1 MAVVLCTVFR
11 SQSYLFAISRFRC
24 IEGAIDSSKKSA
36 GSYCSSSQLMLET
49 EMKKVRESG
58 MKGLVPLLY
67 RYRTVGHTCVIRHN
81 LDLPQSS
88 FFTNY
93 QDTRDRQEATGTDL
107 HGFHLIFVQKYC
119 IVVIYAAIQLLR
131 VCIGITSW

>member
-1 MAVVLCTVFR
+1 
-11 SQSYLFAISRFRC
+11 
-24 IEGAIDSSKKSA
+24 
-36 GSYCSSSQLMLET
+36 MLET

-67 RYRTVGHTCVIRHN
+67 RYRTGVIRHN

-131 VCIGITSW
+131 VGIGITSW